1 MEHALGISSECNG
14 MSLYIYTKTDVLE
27 IDLKDEGNDIW
38 RLHLENNKIK
48 EAYDNISLASPF
60 RDYVASAY
68 AQELFKSRRFIE
80 AANLLMN
87 TKKSFE
93 EISIEFIRQG
103 SEQGLQGI
111 NYHKR
116 MFEKLI
122 NRSVL

>member
-1 MEHALGISSECNG
+1 MENALSISSERNG

-48 EAYDNISLASPF
+48 EAYDNISLTSPF

-116 MFEKLI
+116 MFENI
-122 NRSVL
+122 N